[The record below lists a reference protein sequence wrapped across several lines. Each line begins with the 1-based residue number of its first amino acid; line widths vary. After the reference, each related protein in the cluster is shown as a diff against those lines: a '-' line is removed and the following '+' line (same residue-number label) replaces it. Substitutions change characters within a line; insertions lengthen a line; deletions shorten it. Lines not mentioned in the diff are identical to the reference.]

1 MMELPFTTEQ
11 FLNVFQVYNNAI
23 WPSQLIA
30 YLFGIVAVICSFW
43 KSPASDKIINSILGF
58 FWLWI
63 GVVYH
68 ILFFSEINNAAF
80 GFGTLFI
87 IQGLLFLEIGL
98 FTDKIQ
104 YHFNANTFGITGIIL
119 IAYAM
124 VIYPIIGSLLGHS
137 YPFSP
142 MFGVT
147 PCPATIFTF
156 GLLLWTNQQI
166 PWWFLLIP
174 GLWSVIGFTAAFQL
188 GIVEDTGLLV
198 SGILSIGLL
207 LYRNMKKN
215 SQKLNPA
222 A

>member
-1 MMELPFTTEQ
+1 MLSLVP
-11 FLNVFQVYNNAI
+11 QV
-23 WPSQLIA
+23 
-30 YLFGIVAVICSFW
+30 
-43 KSPASDKIINSILGF
+43 ASYSILGF

-68 ILFFSEINNAAF
+68 ILFFSKINNAAF

-87 IQGLLFLEIGL
+87 IQGLLFLGIGL

-104 YHFNANTFGITGIIL
+104 YYFNANTFGITGIIL
-119 IAYAM
+119 VAYAM

-137 YPFSP
+137 YPYSP

-166 PWWFLLIP
+166 AWWLLLIP

-198 SGILSIGLL
+198 SGILGIGLL

-222 A
+222 AKPAH